1 MGVPPAPDPGWER
14 YSARRSHP
22 AQETH
27 DPTPMTSPSAS
38 VVPLATRID
47 AGRWAF
53 LRSQRMTA
61 IALLL
66 PALAYLA
73 LMTQAPFVLT
83 LWYSFHRWI
92 LTSPELG
99 HVWVGIDNFRYELTE
114 DPIFRTAIWNTL
126 EITAAIVGGSVALGL
141 GFALLLNRSF
151 PLRGV
156 ARSLMIAPFFVMPT
170 VNAVVQKN
178 LFLNP
183 IFGLVNWVWTSLGF
197 ERIDWLAVHPKFSI
211 IAMAVWQWAP
221 FMMLILL
228 AGLQGISDEVREAA
242 RIDGAG
248 PFTEFRRVTL
258 PLLGPYIELAVLLG
272 MIYILQLFG
281 EIFVA
286 TQGGP
291 GTETTTI
298 PYYVY
303 QTISQAND
311 VGSSSAQGV
320 LAIVFSSIIAVL
332 LLRLLTRTFRKGLTT

>member
-1 MGVPPAPDPGWER
+1 
-14 YSARRSHP
+14 
-22 AQETH
+22 
-27 DPTPMTSPSAS
+27 MTVRSAS
-38 VVPLATRID
+38 VEPARARLA
-47 AGRWAF
+47 AGRLAF
-53 LRSQRMTA
+53 VRSPVVYR
-61 IALLL
+61 IGLLL

-73 LMTQAPFVLT
+73 VMTQAPFVLT
-83 LWYSFHRWI
+83 LWYSFHNWI

-99 HVWVGIDNFRYELTE
+99 HRWVGLDNYRYALTE
-114 DPIFRTAIWNTL
+114 DPVFRTAIYNTL
-126 EITAAIVGGSVALGL
+126 EITAGVVGGSLVLGL
-141 GFALLLNRSF
+141 ALALLLNRSF

-183 IFGLVNWVWTSLGF
+183 IFGLVNWVTTSLGF
-197 ERIDWLAVHPKFSI
+197 HRVDLLAVHPKLAI
-211 IAMAVWQWAP
+211 ISMAVWQWTP

-228 AGLQGISDEVREAA
+228 AGLQGISDEVREAG
-242 RIDGAG
+242 RVDGAG
-248 PFTEFRRVTL
+248 PVSELRWITL
-258 PLLGPYIELAVLLG
+258 PLLGPYLELAVLLG

-303 QTISQAND
+303 QTVSQAND
-311 VGSSSAQGV
+311 VGTSSAQAV
-320 LAIVFSSIIAVL
+320 LAVVFSAIIAAL
-332 LLRLLTRTFRKGLTT
+332 LLRLLTRTFRRGLTA

>member
-1 MGVPPAPDPGWER
+1 M
-14 YSARRSHP
+14 SA
-22 AQETH
+22 
-27 DPTPMTSPSAS
+27 PSAS
-38 VVPLATRID
+38 MATPTTAVA

-53 LRSQRMTA
+53 VRSPRTRN
-61 IALLL
+61 IVLLL

-83 LWYSFHRWI
+83 LWYSFHNWI
-92 LTSPELG
+92 LTSPQLG
-99 HVWVGIDNFRYELTE
+99 HAWVGLDNFRYELTE
-114 DPIFRTAIWNTL
+114 DTIFRTAIVNTL
-126 EITAAIVGGSVALGL
+126 EITVAIVGGSLVLGL
-141 GFALLLNRSF
+141 AFALLLNRSF
-151 PLRGV
+151 PFRGV
-156 ARSLMIAPFFVMPT
+156 ARALIIAPFFVMPT

-183 IFGLVNWVWTSLGF
+183 IFGLVNWVWTSAGF
-197 ERIDWLAVHPKFSI
+197 DRIDWLAVHPKFSI
-211 IAMAVWQWAP
+211 VAMAVWQWAP

-248 PFTEFRRVTL
+248 PVTEFRRITF
-258 PLLGPYIELAVLLG
+258 PLLGPYLELALLLG
-272 MIYILQLFG
+272 MIYVLQLFG

-311 VGSSSAQGV
+311 VGTSSAQGV

-332 LLRLLTRTFRKGLTT
+332 LLRLLARAFSREATA

>member
-1 MGVPPAPDPGWER
+1 MASPATQI
-14 YSARRSHP
+14 AR
-22 AQETH
+22 
-27 DPTPMTSPSAS
+27 
-38 VVPLATRID
+38 
-47 AGRWAF
+47 GRWAF
-53 LRSQRMTA
+53 LRSERTAA

-83 LWYSFHRWI
+83 LWYSLHRWI

-99 HVWVGIDNFRYELTE
+99 HAWVGLENFRYTLTE
-114 DPIFRTAIWNTL
+114 DPIFRTAVVNTL
-126 EITAAIVGGSVALGL
+126 EITLAIVGGSLVLGL
-141 GFALLLNRSF
+141 AFALLLNRTF

-156 ARSLMIAPFFVMPT
+156 ARSLMIAPFFVMAT

-197 ERIDWLAVHPKFSI
+197 HRVDWLAVHPKFSI
-211 IAMAVWQWAP
+211 IAMATWQWAP

-248 PFTEFRRVTL
+248 PVTEFRRITL
-258 PLLGPYIELAVLLG
+258 PLLAPFIELAVLLG
-272 MIYILQLFG
+272 LIYILQLFA
-281 EIFVA
+281 EIYVA

-311 VGSSSAQGV
+311 VGTASAQAV
-320 LAIVFSSIIAVL
+320 LAIIFSSIIAAL
-332 LLRLLTRTFRKGLTT
+332 LLRLLSRTFRKGLTS

>member
-1 MGVPPAPDPGWER
+1 MTARPVSVEPLTELAP
-14 YSARRSHP
+14 
-22 AQETH
+22 
-27 DPTPMTSPSAS
+27 
-38 VVPLATRID
+38 
-47 AGRWAF
+47 GRLAF
-53 LRSQRMTA
+53 LRSQSAYR
-61 IALLL
+61 IGLLL
-66 PALAYLA
+66 PALVYLA
-73 LMTQAPFVLT
+73 VMTQAPFLVT
-83 LWYSFHRWI
+83 LWYSFHNWI

-99 HVWVGIDNFRYELTE
+99 HRWIGLDNFRYELTE
-114 DPIFRTAIWNTL
+114 DPIFRTAIFNTL
-126 EITAAIVGGSVALGL
+126 QITAGVVGGSLVLGL
-141 GFALLLNRSF
+141 GFALLLNRRF

-156 ARSLMIAPFFVMPT
+156 ARALMIAPFFIMPT

-183 IFGLVNWVWTSLGF
+183 IFGLVNWVTTSLGF
-197 ERIDWLAVHPKFSI
+197 DRVDWLATYPKLGI
-211 IAMAVWQWAP
+211 ISMAVWQWAP

-242 RIDGAG
+242 QIDGAG
-248 PFTEFRRVTL
+248 PITEFRRITL

-272 MIYILQLFG
+272 LIYILQLFG

-311 VGSSSAQGV
+311 VGTSSAQGV
-320 LAIVFSSIIAVL
+320 LAIIFSAIIAAL
-332 LLRLLTRTFRKGLTT
+332 LLRLLTRTFRRELTA

>member
-1 MGVPPAPDPGWER
+1 MAHGLQTNASMAPAAAEVG
-14 YSARRSHP
+14 ARRM
-22 AQETH
+22 A
-27 DPTPMTSPSAS
+27 A
-38 VVPLATRID
+38 
-47 AGRWAF
+47 
-53 LRSQRMTA
+53 LRSQRAGA
-61 IALLL
+61 IVLLL
-66 PALAYLA
+66 PALLYLA
-73 LMTQAPFVLT
+73 VMTQAPFVLT
-83 LWYSFHRWI
+83 LWYSFHNWI

-99 HVWVGIDNFRYELTE
+99 HPWVGLENFRYALTE
-114 DPIFRTAIWNTL
+114 DPIFRAAVVNTVV
-126 EITAAIVGGSVALGL
+126 ITGAVVGGSLVLGL
-141 GFALLLNRSF
+141 GFALLLNRTF
-151 PLRGV
+151 PFRGV

-183 IFGLVNWVWTSLGF
+183 IFGLTNWIWTSLGF
-197 ERIDWLAVHPKFSI
+197 QRVDWLAVHPKLGI
-211 IAMAVWQWAP
+211 ISMAIWQWAP

-248 PFTEFRRVTL
+248 PVTEFRRITL
-258 PLLGPYIELAVLLG
+258 PLLGPYFELAVLLG
-272 MIYILQLFG
+272 LIYILQLFG

-311 VGSSSAQGV
+311 VGSASAQGV
-320 LAIVFSSIIAVL
+320 LAIIFSAIIAAL
-332 LLRLLTRTFRKGLTT
+332 LLRLLARSFRRGLTS

>member
-1 MGVPPAPDPGWER
+1 MIARSGAIASSPAQAR
-14 YSARRSHP
+14 ARR
-22 AQETH
+22 
-27 DPTPMTSPSAS
+27 
-38 VVPLATRID
+38 L
-47 AGRWAF
+47 AF
-53 LRSQRMTA
+53 LRSQRLTGL
-61 IALLL
+61 ALLL
-66 PALAYLA
+66 PALLYLA
-73 LMTQAPFVLT
+73 VMTQAPFVLT
-83 LWYSFHRWI
+83 LWYSFHNWI

-99 HVWVGIDNFRYELTE
+99 HRWIGFENFRYELTE
-114 DPIFRTAIWNTL
+114 DPIFRTALVNTL
-126 EITAAIVGGSVALGL
+126 EITAAIVFTSLMLGL
-141 GFALLLNRSF
+141 CFALLLNRKF

-156 ARSLMIAPFFVMPT
+156 TRALMIAPFFVMPT

-183 IFGLVNWVWTSLGF
+183 IFGLDSWVWTSLGF
-197 ERIDWLAVHPKFSI
+197 HRVDWLASHAKLAI
-211 IAMAVWQWAP
+211 ISMAVWQWAP

-248 PFTEFRRVTL
+248 AFVEFRRITL
-258 PLLGPYIELAVLLG
+258 PLLAPYIELSVLLG
-272 MIYILQLFG
+272 LIYILQLFG

-311 VGSSSAQGV
+311 VGTSSAQGV
-320 LAIVFSSIIAVL
+320 LAIVFASIIAGL
-332 LLRLLTRTFRKGLTT
+332 TLRLLTRTFRRSATA

>member
-1 MGVPPAPDPGWER
+1 
-14 YSARRSHP
+14 
-22 AQETH
+22 
-27 DPTPMTSPSAS
+27 MTAPSAS
-38 VVPLATRID
+38 LTPRATQVGG
-47 AGRWAF
+47 GRWAI
-53 LRSQRMTA
+53 LRSQRLA
-61 IALLL
+61 NVALLL
-66 PALAYLA
+66 PALLFLA
-73 LMTQAPFVLT
+73 VMTQAPFLLT
-83 LWYSFHRWI
+83 LWYAFHRWI

-99 HVWVGIDNFRYELTE
+99 HKWVGFENLRYELTQ
-114 DPIFRTAIWNTL
+114 DPIFRTAIFNTL
-126 EITAAIVGGSVALGL
+126 EITAGIVGGALVLGL
-141 GFALLLNRSF
+141 AFALLLNRSF

-183 IFGLVNWVWTSLGF
+183 IFGLVNWMWTSLGF
-197 ERIDWLAVHPKFSI
+197 HRVDWLALHPKLSI
-211 IAMAVWQWAP
+211 IGMAVWQWAP

-248 PFTEFRRVTL
+248 PLTEFRRITL
-258 PLLGPYIELAVLLG
+258 PLLAPYFELAVLLG
-272 MIYILQLFG
+272 MIYILQLFA

-291 GTETTTI
+291 GTSTTTI

-311 VGSSSAQGV
+311 VGDASAQGV
-320 LAIVFSSIIAVL
+320 LAIIFSSIIAAL
-332 LLRLLTRTFRKGLTT
+332 LLRLLTRTFRKGLTA

>member
-1 MGVPPAPDPGWER
+1 MASPATQV
-14 YSARRSHP
+14 AR
-22 AQETH
+22 
-27 DPTPMTSPSAS
+27 
-38 VVPLATRID
+38 
-47 AGRWAF
+47 GRWAF
-53 LRSQRMTA
+53 LRSERTA
-61 IALLL
+61 AVVLLL
-66 PALAYLA
+66 PALAYLV
-73 LMTQAPFVLT
+73 LLTQAPFVLT

-99 HVWVGIDNFRYELTE
+99 HAWVGLDNFRYTLTE
-114 DPIFRTAIWNTL
+114 DPIFRTAVVNTL
-126 EITAAIVGGSVALGL
+126 EITLAITGGSLVLGL
-141 GFALLLNRSF
+141 AFALLLNRTF

-156 ARSLMIAPFFVMPT
+156 ARSLMIAPFFVMAT

-197 ERIDWLAVHPKFSI
+197 HRVDWLAVHPKFSI
-211 IAMAVWQWAP
+211 IAMATWQWAP

-248 PFTEFRRVTL
+248 PVTEFRRITL
-258 PLLGPYIELAVLLG
+258 PLLAPYIELAVLLG
-272 MIYILQLFG
+272 LIYILQLFA
-281 EIFVA
+281 EIYVA

-311 VGSSSAQGV
+311 VGTASAQAV
-320 LAIVFSSIIAVL
+320 LAIIFSSVIAAL
-332 LLRLLTRTFRKGLTT
+332 LLRLLSRTFRKGLTS

>member
-1 MGVPPAPDPGWER
+1 MT
-14 YSARRSHP
+14 AR
-22 AQETH
+22 
-27 DPTPMTSPSAS
+27 SPSVAAAE
-38 VVPLATRID
+38 LA
-47 AGRWAF
+47 AERWTF
-53 LRSQRMTA
+53 LRSPRLPA

-66 PALAYLA
+66 PALLYLVV
-73 LMTQAPFVLT
+73 MTQAPFLLT
-83 LWYSFHRWI
+83 LWYSFHNWI

-99 HVWVGIDNFRYELTE
+99 HKWIGLDNFRYTVTE
-114 DPIFRTAIWNTL
+114 DTIFRAAIVNTV
-126 EITAAIVGGSVALGL
+126 EITAAIVIGSLVLGL
-141 GFALLLNRSF
+141 AFALLLNRAF

-156 ARSLMIAPFFVMPT
+156 ARALLIAPFFVMPT

-183 IFGLVNWVWTSLGF
+183 IFGLLNWVWTTLGF
-197 ERIDWLAVHPKFSI
+197 ERVDWLAVHPKFAI
-211 IAMAVWQWAP
+211 ISMAVWQWAP

-248 PFTEFRRVTL
+248 PVKEFRLITI
-258 PLLGPYIELAVLLG
+258 PLLAPYFELAVLLG

-291 GTETTTI
+291 GTETTTL

-311 VGSSSAQGV
+311 VGTASAQGV
-320 LAIVFSSIIAVL
+320 LAIIFSSIVAAL
-332 LLRLLTRTFRKGLTT
+332 LLRLLTRTFRKGLTS

>member
-1 MGVPPAPDPGWER
+1 MHSSHMTAG
-14 YSARRSHP
+14 SAS
-22 AQETH
+22 TL
-27 DPTPMTSPSAS
+27 PSAAAYA
-38 VVPLATRID
+38 P
-47 AGRWAF
+47 GRLAF
-53 LRSQRMTA
+53 LRSQRVYR

-83 LWYSFHRWI
+83 LWYSFHNWI

-99 HVWVGIDNFRYELTE
+99 HAWVGIDNFRYELTE
-114 DPIFRTAIWNTL
+114 DPIFRTAIVNTL
-126 EITAAIVGGSVALGL
+126 EVTLAIVGGSLVVGL
-141 GFALLLNRSF
+141 AFALLLNRSF

-156 ARSLMIAPFFVMPT
+156 ARALMIAPFFVMPT

-183 IFGLVNWVWTSLGF
+183 IFGLTNWVTTSLGF
-197 ERIDWLAVHPKFSI
+197 HRVDWLAVHPKLAIISI
-211 IAMAVWQWAP
+211 AVWQWAP

-228 AGLQGISDEVREAA
+228 AGLQGIPDDIREAA
-242 RIDGAG
+242 RVDCAG
-248 PFTEFRRVTL
+248 PITEFRRITM
-258 PLLGPYIELAVLLG
+258 PLLGPYVELAVLLG

-298 PYYVY
+298 PYFVY
-303 QTISQAND
+303 QPISQSND
-311 VGSSSAQGV
+311 VGTSPAQGV
-320 LAIVFSSIIAVL
+320 LAIVFSAIIAAL
-332 LLRLLTRTFRKGLTT
+332 LLRLLTRTFRRGLTA

>member
-1 MGVPPAPDPGWER
+1 MTAPTIAPRVAEI
-14 YSARRSHP
+14 AP
-22 AQETH
+22 
-27 DPTPMTSPSAS
+27 
-38 VVPLATRID
+38 
-47 AGRWAF
+47 GRWAF
-53 LRSQRMTA
+53 LRSQRTMSV
-61 IALLL
+61 ALLL
-66 PALAYLA
+66 PALVYLA
-73 LMTQAPFVLT
+73 VMTQAPFLLT
-83 LWYSFHRWI
+83 LWYSFHNWI

-99 HVWVGIDNFRYELTE
+99 HQWIGFDNFKYVLTE
-114 DPIFRTAIWNTL
+114 DPIFRTAVWNTL
-126 EITAAIVGGSVALGL
+126 FMTVSIVGGALVIGL

-156 ARSLMIAPFFVMPT
+156 ARALMIAPFFVMPT

-197 ERIDWLAVHPKFSI
+197 ARVDWLAVHPKLAIVS
-211 IAMAVWQWAP
+211 MAVWQWAP

-228 AGLQGISDEVREAA
+228 AGLQGISDEIREAA

-248 PFTEFRRVTL
+248 PFAEFRKITL
-258 PLLGPYIELAVLLG
+258 PLLGPYFELALLLG
-272 MIYILQLFG
+272 MIYVLQLFG

-311 VGSSSAQGV
+311 VGTSSAQGV
-320 LAIVFSSIIAVL
+320 VAILFSSIIAAL
-332 LLRLLTRTFRKGLTT
+332 MLRLLARTFKREVVG

>member
-1 MGVPPAPDPGWER
+1 MTTPSSSLASPA
-14 YSARRSHP
+14 
-22 AQETH
+22 
-27 DPTPMTSPSAS
+27 
-38 VVPLATRID
+38 
-47 AGRWAF
+47 AGLRPERWAF
-53 LRSQRMTA
+53 LRSPRLA
-61 IALLL
+61 SIALLA
-66 PALAYLA
+66 PALVYLA
-73 LMTQAPFVLT
+73 VMTQAPFLLT
-83 LWYSFHRWI
+83 LWYSFHNWI

-99 HVWVGIDNFRYELTE
+99 HRWIGLENFRYTVTE
-114 DPIFRTAIWNTL
+114 DPIFRSAILNTL
-126 EITAAIVGGSVALGL
+126 EITAAIVGGSLILGL
-141 GFALLLNRSF
+141 CFALLLNRSF

-156 ARSLMIAPFFVMPT
+156 ARALLIAPFFVMPT

-183 IFGLVNWVWTSLGF
+183 IFGLVNWVATSLGF
-197 ERIDWLAVHPKFSI
+197 NRIDWLAVHPKTAI
-211 IAMAVWQWAP
+211 ISMAVWQWAP

-248 PFTEFRRVTL
+248 PFTEFRRITV
-258 PLLGPYIELAVLLG
+258 PLLGPYFELAVLLG

-291 GTETTTI
+291 GTATTTV

-311 VGSSSAQGV
+311 VGTSSAQGV
-320 LAIVFSSIIAVL
+320 LAIIFSSIIAAL
-332 LLRLLTRTFRKGLTT
+332 LLRLLTRTFRRELTS

>member
-1 MGVPPAPDPGWER
+1 MSTRSVSIAPSAAGFG
-14 YSARRSHP
+14 ARR
-22 AQETH
+22 
-27 DPTPMTSPSAS
+27 
-38 VVPLATRID
+38 LA
-47 AGRWAF
+47 A
-53 LRSQRMTA
+53 LRSQRAGAVFLM
-61 IALLL
+61 L
-66 PALAYLA
+66 PALLYLA
-73 LMTQAPFVLT
+73 VMTQAPFVLT
-83 LWYSFHRWI
+83 LWYSFHNWI

-99 HVWVGIDNFRYELTE
+99 HRWIGLDNFRYTVTE
-114 DPIFRTAIWNTL
+114 DPIFRAAVVNTV
-126 EITAAIVGGSVALGL
+126 EITGAVVGGSLVMGL
-141 GFALLLNRSF
+141 GFAVLLNRTF

-183 IFGLVNWVWTSLGF
+183 IFGLVNWLWTSIGF
-197 ERIDWLAVHPKFSI
+197 QRVDWLAVHPKLGI
-211 IAMAVWQWAP
+211 IEMAVWQWAP

-248 PFTEFRRVTL
+248 PLTEFRRITL
-258 PLLGPYIELAVLLG
+258 PLLGPYFELAVLLG
-272 MIYILQLFG
+272 LIYILQLFG

-311 VGSSSAQGV
+311 VGSASAQGV
-320 LAIVFSSIIAVL
+320 LAIIFSGIIAAL
-332 LLRLLTRTFRKGLTT
+332 LIRLLTRTFRKGLTS

>member
-1 MGVPPAPDPGWER
+1 MTAP
-14 YSARRSHP
+14 
-22 AQETH
+22 
-27 DPTPMTSPSAS
+27 TSSIAVSPEL
-38 VVPLATRID
+38 VQ
-47 AGRWAF
+47 GRWAF
-53 LRSQRMTA
+53 LRSQRATS
-61 IALLL
+61 IGLLL
-66 PALAYLA
+66 PALIFLGV
-73 LMTQAPFVLT
+73 MTQAPFVVT
-83 LWYSFHRWI
+83 LWYSFHNWI

-99 HVWVGIDNFRYELTE
+99 HRWVGLDNFRYELTQ
-114 DPIFRTAIWNTL
+114 DPIFRQAIYNTL
-126 EITAAIVGGSVALGL
+126 EITAAIVGGSLVIGL
-141 GFALLLNRSF
+141 AFALLLNRSF

-156 ARSLMIAPFFVMPT
+156 ARALMIAPFFVMPT

-183 IFGLVNWVWTSLGF
+183 IFGLVNWVATSLGF
-197 ERIDWLAVHPKFSI
+197 ARTDWLAAHAKFGI
-211 IAMAVWQWAP
+211 ISMAVWQWAP

-248 PFTEFRRVTL
+248 PVAEFRKVTL
-258 PLLGPYIELAVLLG
+258 PLLGPYVELAVLLG

-311 VGSSSAQGV
+311 VGTSSAQGV
-320 LAIVFSSIIAVL
+320 LAIVFSSIIAAL
-332 LLRLLTRTFRKGLTT
+332 LLRLLTRTFRRGVTG

>member
-1 MGVPPAPDPGWER
+1 MTVRPA
-14 YSARRSHP
+14 SIA
-22 AQETH
+22 
-27 DPTPMTSPSAS
+27 PTAAE
-38 VVPLATRID
+38 LG

-53 LRSQRMTA
+53 LRSQRA
-61 IALLL
+61 ASIVLLL
-66 PALAYLA
+66 PALIYLGV
-73 LMTQAPFVLT
+73 MTQAPFLVT
-83 LWYSFHRWI
+83 LWYSFHNWI

-99 HVWVGIDNFRYELTE
+99 HRWVGFDNFRYELTE
-114 DPIFRTAIWNTL
+114 DPIFRAAIYNTL
-126 EITAAIVGGSVALGL
+126 EITAAIVGGSLVLGL
-141 GFALLLNRSF
+141 SFALLLNRPF

-183 IFGLVNWVWTSLGF
+183 IFGLANWVWTSLGF
-197 ERIDWLAVHPKFSI
+197 HRVDWLAVHPKLGIMS
-211 IAMAVWQWAP
+211 MAVWQWAP

-248 PFTEFRRVTL
+248 PVTEFRRITL

-311 VGSSSAQGV
+311 VGTSSAQGV
-320 LAIVFSSIIAVL
+320 LAIVFSSIIAAL
-332 LLRLLTRTFRKGLTT
+332 LLRLLTRTFRRGVTG

>member
-1 MGVPPAPDPGWER
+1 MTARSPTVAS
-14 YSARRSHP
+14 SA
-22 AQETH
+22 AAIGAE
-27 DPTPMTSPSAS
+27 
-38 VVPLATRID
+38 
-47 AGRWAF
+47 RWAF
-53 LRSQRMTA
+53 LRSPRLA
-61 IALLL
+61 SVALLV
-66 PALAYLA
+66 PALVYLA
-73 LMTQAPFVLT
+73 VMTQAPFLLT
-83 LWYSFHRWI
+83 LWYSFHNWI

-99 HVWVGIDNFRYELTE
+99 HRWIGLENFRYTVTE
-114 DPIFRTAIWNTL
+114 DPIFRTAILNTV
-126 EITAAIVGGSVALGL
+126 EITAAIVGGSVVIGL

-151 PLRGV
+151 PLRGA
-156 ARSLMIAPFFVMPT
+156 ARALLIAPFFVMPT

-183 IFGLVNWVWTSLGF
+183 IFGLVNWVATSLGF
-197 ERIDWLAVHPKFSI
+197 ERVDWLAVHPKLAI
-211 IAMAVWQWAP
+211 ISMAVWQWAP

-248 PFTEFRRVTL
+248 PIMEFRRITF
-258 PLLGPYIELAVLLG
+258 PLLGPYFELAVLLG

-291 GTETTTI
+291 GTETTTV

-311 VGSSSAQGV
+311 VGTSSAQGV
-320 LAIVFSSIIAVL
+320 LAIVFSSIIAAL
-332 LLRLLTRTFRKGLTT
+332 LLRLLTRTFRRGLTA

>member
-1 MGVPPAPDPGWER
+1 MRTGGPSVLIEARETPAPG
-14 YSARRSHP
+14 
-22 AQETH
+22 TH
-27 DPTPMTSPSAS
+27 MTLLRSPSISPRA
-38 VVPLATRID
+38 AEITRPR
-47 AGRWAF
+47 GAF
-53 LRSQRMTA
+53 LRSERVTS

-66 PALAYLA
+66 PALAFLA
-73 LMTQAPFVLT
+73 LMTQAPFVVT

-99 HVWVGIDNFRYELTE
+99 HAWVGIENFRYELTQ
-114 DPIFRTAIWNTL
+114 DPIFRTAIVNTL
-126 EITAAIVGGSVALGL
+126 EITAAIVGGSLVVGLGL
-141 GFALLLNRSF
+141 ALLLNRSF

-197 ERIDWLAVHPKFSI
+197 QRIDWLAVHPKFSI
-211 IAMAVWQWAP
+211 IAMAVWEWAP
-221 FMMLILL
+221 FMLLILL

-248 PFTEFRRVTL
+248 PITEFRRITL
-258 PLLGPYIELAVLLG
+258 PLLGPYFELAVLLG

-281 EIFVA
+281 EIYVA

-311 VGSSSAQGV
+311 VGTSSAQGV
-320 LAIVFSSIIAVL
+320 LAIVFSSIIAAL
-332 LLRLLTRTFRKGLTT
+332 LLRLLTRTFRRGLTA

>member
-1 MGVPPAPDPGWER
+1 MTARPSSLAAPA
-14 YSARRSHP
+14 
-22 AQETH
+22 T
-27 DPTPMTSPSAS
+27 
-38 VVPLATRID
+38 ID

-53 LRSQRMTA
+53 LRSQRVA
-61 IALLL
+61 SIALLL
-66 PALAYLA
+66 PALVYLA
-73 LMTQAPFVLT
+73 VMTQAPFLLT
-83 LWYSFHRWI
+83 LWSSFHNWI

-99 HVWVGIDNFRYELTE
+99 HRWIGLDNFRYALTD
-114 DPIFRTAIWNTL
+114 DPIFRTAIYNTL
-126 EITAAIVGGSVALGL
+126 EITAAIVIGSLVLGL
-141 GFALLLNRSF
+141 SLALLLNRSF

-156 ARSLMIAPFFVMPT
+156 ARALMIAPFFVMPT

-183 IFGLVNWVWTSLGF
+183 IFGLVNWVTTSLGF
-197 ERIDWLAVHPKFSI
+197 DRVDWLAVHPKLAI
-211 IAMAVWQWAP
+211 ISMAVWQWAP

-248 PFTEFRRVTL
+248 PSAEFRKITL
-258 PLLGPYIELAVLLG
+258 PLLGPYLELAVLLG

-311 VGSSSAQGV
+311 VGTSSAQGV
-320 LAIVFSSIIAVL
+320 LAIIFSSIIAAL
-332 LLRLLTRTFRKGLTT
+332 LLRLLTRTFRRELIS

>member
-1 MGVPPAPDPGWER
+1 V
-14 YSARRSHP
+14 
-22 AQETH
+22 
-27 DPTPMTSPSAS
+27 TSPSAS
-38 VVPLATRID
+38 LARPVTQVT

-53 LRSQRMTA
+53 LRSQRA
-61 IALLL
+61 ASIALLL
-66 PALAYLA
+66 PALAYLV

-99 HVWVGIDNFRYELTE
+99 HAWIGIDNFRYELTE
-114 DPIFRTAIWNTL
+114 DPIFRTAIVNTL
-126 EITAAIVGGSVALGL
+126 EITAAIVGGSLVIGL

-183 IFGLVNWVWTSLGF
+183 IFGLINWIWTSLGF
-197 ERIDWLAVHPKFSI
+197 HRVDWLAVHPKFSI

-248 PFTEFRRVTL
+248 ALVEFRRITL
-258 PLLGPYIELAVLLG
+258 PLLGPYVELAVLLG

-320 LAIVFSSIIAVL
+320 LAIVFSSIIAAL
-332 LLRLLTRTFRKGLTT
+332 LLRLLTRTFRKGLTA

>member
-1 MGVPPAPDPGWER
+1 MYHIAWNG
-14 YSARRSHP
+14 SL
-22 AQETH
+22 
-27 DPTPMTSPSAS
+27 SP
-38 VVPLATRID
+38 REYC
-47 AGRWAF
+47 
-53 LRSQRMTA
+53 SQRATS
-61 IALLL
+61 IGLLL
-66 PALAYLA
+66 PALIFLGV
-73 LMTQAPFVLT
+73 MTQAPFVVT
-83 LWYSFHRWI
+83 LWYSFHNWI

-99 HVWVGIDNFRYELTE
+99 HRWVGLDNFRYELTQ
-114 DPIFRTAIWNTL
+114 DPIFRQAIYNTL
-126 EITAAIVGGSVALGL
+126 EITAAIVGGSLVIGL
-141 GFALLLNRSF
+141 AFALLLNRSF

-156 ARSLMIAPFFVMPT
+156 ARALMIAPFFVMPT

-183 IFGLVNWVWTSLGF
+183 IFGLVNWIWTSLGF
-197 ERIDWLAVHPKFSI
+197 QRIDWLAIHPKFSI

-248 PFTEFRRVTL
+248 PITEFRRITL
-258 PLLGPYIELAVLLG
+258 PLLGPYVELAVLLG

-311 VGSSSAQGV
+311 VGTSSAQGV
-320 LAIVFSSIIAVL
+320 LAIVFSSIIAAL
-332 LLRLLTRTFRKGLTT
+332 LLRLLTRTFRRGVTG

>member
-1 MGVPPAPDPGWER
+1 MTTPSPTLASPVTEL
-14 YSARRSHP
+14 RS
-22 AQETH
+22 E
-27 DPTPMTSPSAS
+27 
-38 VVPLATRID
+38 
-47 AGRWAF
+47 RWAF
-53 LRSQRMTA
+53 LSSPRLAS
-61 IALLL
+61 IALLA

-73 LMTQAPFVLT
+73 VMTQAPFLLT
-83 LWYSFHRWI
+83 LWYSFHNWI

-99 HVWVGIDNFRYELTE
+99 HRWIGLDNFRYTVTE
-114 DPIFRTAIWNTL
+114 DTIFRAAIFNTL
-126 EITAAIVGGSVALGL
+126 GITAAIVGGSLVLGL
-141 GFALLLNRSF
+141 AFALLLNRSF

-156 ARSLMIAPFFVMPT
+156 ARALLIAPFFVMPT

-183 IFGLVNWVWTSLGF
+183 IFGLVNWVWTSIGF
-197 ERIDWLAVHPKFSI
+197 DRVDWLAVHPKAAI
-211 IAMAVWQWAP
+211 ISMAVWQWAP

-248 PFTEFRRVTL
+248 PIMEFRRITV
-258 PLLGPYIELAVLLG
+258 PLLGPYFELAVLLG

-291 GTETTTI
+291 GTETTTV

-311 VGSSSAQGV
+311 VGTSSAQGV
-320 LAIVFSSIIAVL
+320 LAIIFSSIIAAL
-332 LLRLLTRTFRKGLTT
+332 LLRLLTRTFRRGLTS

>member
-1 MGVPPAPDPGWER
+1 MT
-14 YSARRSHP
+14 AR
-22 AQETH
+22 
-27 DPTPMTSPSAS
+27 SPSVAS
-38 VVPLATRID
+38 AAAEIG
-47 AGRWAF
+47 AERWAF
-53 LRSQRMTA
+53 LRSPRLPA

-66 PALAYLA
+66 PALLYLVV
-73 LMTQAPFVLT
+73 MTQAPFLLT
-83 LWYSFHRWI
+83 LWYGFHNWI

-99 HVWVGIDNFRYELTE
+99 HRWIGLENFRYTVTE
-114 DPIFRTAIWNTL
+114 DTIFRTAILNTV
-126 EITAAIVGGSVALGL
+126 EITAAIVGGSLVLGL
-141 GFALLLNRSF
+141 AFALLLNRSF
-151 PLRGV
+151 PMRGV
-156 ARSLMIAPFFVMPT
+156 ARALLIAPFFVMPT

-183 IFGLVNWVWTSLGF
+183 IFGLVNWVMTTLGF
-197 ERIDWLAVHPKFSI
+197 ERVDWLAVHPKLAI
-211 IAMAVWQWAP
+211 ISMAVWQWAP

-248 PFTEFRRVTL
+248 PITEFRRITV
-258 PLLGPYIELAVLLG
+258 PLLGPYFELAVLLG

-291 GTETTTI
+291 GTETTTL

-311 VGSSSAQGV
+311 VGTASAQGV
-320 LAIVFSSIIAVL
+320 LAIIFSSIIAAL
-332 LLRLLTRTFRKGLTT
+332 LLRLLTRTFRRGLTS

>member
-1 MGVPPAPDPGWER
+1 
-14 YSARRSHP
+14 
-22 AQETH
+22 
-27 DPTPMTSPSAS
+27 
-38 VVPLATRID
+38 
-47 AGRWAF
+47 
-53 LRSQRMTA
+53 
-61 IALLL
+61 
-66 PALAYLA
+66 
-73 LMTQAPFVLT
+73 
-83 LWYSFHRWI
+83 
-92 LTSPELG
+92 
-99 HVWVGIDNFRYELTE
+99 
-114 DPIFRTAIWNTL
+114 
-126 EITAAIVGGSVALGL
+126 
-141 GFALLLNRSF
+141 
-151 PLRGV
+151 
-156 ARSLMIAPFFVMPT
+156 

-183 IFGLVNWVWTSLGF
+183 IFGLVNWIWTSLGF
-197 ERIDWLAVHPKFSI
+197 HRVDWLAIHPKLAI
-211 IAMAVWQWAP
+211 ISMAVWQWAP

-248 PFTEFRRVTL
+248 PFYEFRRITL

-311 VGSSSAQGV
+311 VGTASAQGV
-320 LAIVFSSIIAVL
+320 LAIVFSSIIAAL
-332 LLRLLTRTFRKGLTT
+332 LLRLLTRTFRRELTA